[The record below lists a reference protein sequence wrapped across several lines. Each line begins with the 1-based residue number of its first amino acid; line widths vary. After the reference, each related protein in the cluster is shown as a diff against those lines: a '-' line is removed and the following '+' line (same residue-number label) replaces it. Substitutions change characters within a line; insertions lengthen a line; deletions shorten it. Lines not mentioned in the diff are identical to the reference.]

1 MKKMFLAIVMLVGM
15 TTWAQEKEGRSPERE
30 KLSPE
35 QRVDLQ
41 VKRMTKD
48 LNLNEKQISDVRALI
63 TKESE
68 KREAKKAEMKE
79 KREMKVKGR
88 KEAKAYIEKE
98 RAAADA
104 EMKKIL
110 TPEQYAK
117 WDKIREERKANMKEK
132 MMERR
137 EENGMERDL
146 EPIKK

>member
-1 MKKMFLAIVMLVGM
+1 MKKMFLAIVMLVGL
-15 TTWAQEKEGRSPERE
+15 TTWAQEKEGSKPERE
-30 KLSPE
+30 KLSPQ

-48 LNLNEKQISDVRALI
+48 LDLNEKQISDVRALV
-63 TKESE
+63 TKENE
-68 KREAKKAEMKE
+68 KREAKRAEMKE
-79 KREMKVKGR
+79 KKEMNAQIR

-98 RAAADA
+98 RATADA

-117 WDKIREERKANMKEK
+117 WEKIRDERKANMKEK

>member
-1 MKKMFLAIVMLVGM
+1 MKKVILALVMLVGI
-15 TTWAQEKEGRSPERE
+15 TTWAQEKEAIKSERV
-30 KLSPE
+30 KLTPE

-48 LNLNEKQISDVRALI
+48 LDLNEKQISEVRALI
-63 TKESE
+63 TKENE
-68 KREAKKAEMKE
+68 KRAAKRAEMKE
-79 KREMKVKGR
+79 KREMNARNRG
-88 KEAKAYIEKE
+88 EAKAFMEKE

-117 WDKIREERKANMKEK
+117 WDKLREERKASMREK
-132 MMERR
+132 MMERG
-137 EENGMERDL
+137 EENGPERAL